1 MILCWFRAWRERRE
15 RYVMVK
21 REPQSVTAGGEN
33 STFTRQE
40 IDIGGIDD
48 SRTIRRTHD

>member
-1 MILCWFRAWRERRE
+1 MLRWFRAWRQRRV

-21 REPQSVTAGGEN
+21 REPQSATTSAEN

-48 SRTIRRTHD
+48 SR